1 MFPCKGSEVKTLF
14 PEELLTPYE
23 RNEVEEFEEVWY
35 LASKEKKYQ
44 PTKLER
50 LVNNGFDDEEGYYR
64 LKEGD
69 QIGYR
74 YEIRKQEVK
83 LT

>member
-35 LASKEKKYQ
+35 LASKEKKY
-44 PTKLER
+44 
-50 LVNNGFDDEEGYYR
+50 
-64 LKEGD
+64 
-69 QIGYR
+69 
-74 YEIRKQEVK
+74 
-83 LT
+83 